1 MSETNENIQKALQ
14 MPAAPEAERNVL
26 GAMLLDPD
34 SIETALELLS
44 EDSFFDRT
52 NRTVFAAIVRLY
64 NQQQP
69 IDPST
74 VWEELKRGNKG
85 SRVDWSEVVMNLTHQ
100 VSSSA
105 RIDFFSK
112 VLVEK
117 SILRALIKSSQKI
130 VHESYEGSKD
140 AFGLLDMSQQ
150 AIFEISAM
158 HLKSTYQDMG
168 RAVKNAMDY
177 LMAMSQQHTNDQ
189 AVPSGYIDME
199 SMLGGFHKS
208 DLIILAARPSMGK
221 TALALSFARNAAV
234 MYGIP
239 ILVFSLEMSTLQLV
253 VRLLCAEARIN
264 AHQAR
269 TGRLTAEQLAVLPI
283 NASKLI
289 KANIYIDDQPVQTML
304 DIRAKSRRL
313 VRDKGVGMIVVDY
326 LQLISS
332 AQKYDSRER
341 EISEISRSLKQ
352 LAKELNVP
360 VLALAQL
367 NRAVEARKD
376 RRPLLSDLRESGSIE
391 QDADVVMFINRPE
404 VYEPEEE
411 IQKRN
416 LSGLAEIIIAKH
428 RNGPTG
434 DVNLRFLK
442 DYARFENADKFDR
455 NPELEQGSYKPQQE
469 DSLKPW

>member
-1 MSETNENIQKALQ
+1 MSENNENINRAYQL
-14 MPAAPEAERNVL
+14 PSAPEAERNVL
-26 GAMLLDPD
+26 GALLLDPD
-34 SIETALELLS
+34 AMESALELLN
-44 EDSFFDRT
+44 ETSFYNPV
-52 NRTVFAAIVRLY
+52 NRTVFEALVRLY
-64 NQQQP
+64 QLQQP

-74 VWEELKRGNKG
+74 VFEELSKNAKDAT
-85 SRVDWSEVVMNLTHQ
+85 DWSEVIMQLTHQ

-117 SILRALIKSSQKI
+117 TILRELIRSSNTIAK
-130 VHESYEGSKD
+130 ESYEGTKD
-140 AFGLLDMSQQ
+140 AFELLDKSQQ
-150 AIFEISAM
+150 DIFNISSL
-158 HLKSTYQDMG
+158 HLKSTYKDMAS
-168 RAVKNAMDY
+168 AVKDAMDY
-177 LMAMSQQHTNDQ
+177 LMAMSQQHINEQ

-199 SMLGGFHKS
+199 NMLGGFHKS

-234 MYGIP
+234 MYGVP

-269 TGRLTAEQLAVLPI
+269 SGRLTSEQLASLPI

-289 KANIYIDDQPVQTML
+289 RSKIFIDDSPVQTML
-304 DIRAKSRRL
+304 EIRAKSRRL
-313 VRDKGVGMIVVDY
+313 VRDKGVGMIIVDY
-326 LQLISS
+326 LQLITS

-341 EISEISRSLKQ
+341 EISEISRGLKQ

-404 VYEPEEE
+404 VYETEEE
-411 IQKRN
+411 VQKRN
-416 LSGLAEIIIAKH
+416 LAGLAEIIIAKH

-442 DYARFENADKFDR
+442 DYARFENADKFER
-455 NPELEQGSYKPQQE
+455 PPEIDDPTPRKKEGSLPA
-469 DSLKPW
+469 W